1 MAATDRSPIPSHAR
15 LRVLV
20 VDDNEDTVIT
30 LMLLLEDEGHEVRG
44 VHDGKEALVEFAEFD
59 PDVVIVDI
67 GLPKANGWEVARA
80 VRKMSEGARPLMIGI
95 SGQYTKSA
103 DRVLSEMSGF
113 NYFLTK
119 PFDPNAL
126 MALVVAHG
134 TL

>member
-20 VDDNEDTVIT
+20 VDDNDDTVIT

-44 VHDGKEALVEFAEFD
+44 VHDGKQALVEFAEFE

-80 VRKMSEGARPLMIGI
+80 VRKISGGAGPLMIAI

-113 NYFLTK
+113 NYFLSK

-126 MALVVAHG
+126 MALVVAQSCR
-134 TL
+134 